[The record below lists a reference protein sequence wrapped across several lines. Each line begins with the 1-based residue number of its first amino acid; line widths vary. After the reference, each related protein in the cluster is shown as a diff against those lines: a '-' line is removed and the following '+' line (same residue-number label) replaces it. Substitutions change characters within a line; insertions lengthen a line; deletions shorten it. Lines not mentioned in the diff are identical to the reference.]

1 MVVVV
6 LALDDRFHF
15 CHLGK
20 KTECKIIGTKTN
32 KSVRY
37 LGAVLERLHFTF
49 LLLLLLPD
57 EQLQKVGDCSL
68 LPVFLAN
75 IPETWF

>member
-1 MVVVV
+1 MQN
-6 LALDDRFHF
+6 
-15 CHLGK
+15 
-20 KTECKIIGTKTN
+20 IGTKTN

-57 EQLQKVGDCSL
+57 EQL
-68 LPVFLAN
+68 
-75 IPETWF
+75 